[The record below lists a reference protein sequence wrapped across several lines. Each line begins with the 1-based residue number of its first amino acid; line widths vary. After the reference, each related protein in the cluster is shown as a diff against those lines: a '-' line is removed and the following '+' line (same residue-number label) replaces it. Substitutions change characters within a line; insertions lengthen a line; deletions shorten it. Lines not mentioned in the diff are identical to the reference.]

1 MSEPKR
7 VTREDIEG
15 IIRQAELF
23 AMDPEEIQ
31 RREDAR
37 HREELR
43 QLRERRASILDE
55 LHIPLDD
62 DGRRR
67 VIRGELS
74 DTRALQAIRI
84 ALGLRRPHR
93 FVLLT
98 GGSDSGRSVGTGK
111 TTAAAHALVAMGGGV
126 YIESAELATLAG
138 SRRWEDRE
146 RVRMAREAECLVV
159 DEIGVEAGV
168 AARTARDAALF
179 DVVNRRQSK
188 PKITVLI
195 TNLATG
201 DVIKQLDE
209 RVRSRMRQSIAIVD
223 CTGEDMRRRAA

>member
-1 MSEPKR
+1 MSEA
-7 VTREDIEG
+7 TSIGDITQLCLAG
-15 IIRQAELF
+15 MAL
-23 AMDPEEIQ
+23 ALSDGEIQ
-31 RREDAR
+31 AREDAR
-37 HREELR
+37 RREEQR
-43 QLRERRASILDE
+43 HERERRRDLLES

-67 VIRGELS
+67 VIRGELRE
-74 DTRALQAIRI
+74 TRALLAVKA
-84 ALGLRRPHR
+84 ALALARPTR

-146 RVRMAREAECLVV
+146 RLRLAREAECLVV
-159 DEIGVEAGV
+159 DEIGVEASS
-168 AARTARDAALF
+168 AARTARDSALF
-179 DVVNRRQSK
+179 DIVNRRQAK

-195 TNLATG
+195 TNLTTA

-223 CTGEDMRRRAA
+223 CTGEDMRRAA

>member
-1 MSEPKR
+1 MSEPR
-7 VTREDIEG
+7 QVTRQDIEG
-15 IIRQAELF
+15 LIKQAELF
-23 AMDPEEIQ
+23 ALDPSEIQ
-31 RREDAR
+31 RREDFR
-37 HREELR
+37 RREEA
-43 QLRERRASILDE
+43 RERHERRKAILDE

-67 VIRGELS
+67 VIRGELCE
-74 DTRALQAIRI
+74 TRALLAVKA
-84 ALGLRRPHR
+84 ALALARPTR

-146 RVRMAREAECLVV
+146 RLRLAREAECLVV
-159 DEIGVEAGV
+159 DEIGVEAS
-168 AARTARDAALF
+168 ASARTARDAALF
-179 DVVNRRQSK
+179 DIVNRRQAK

-195 TNLATG
+195 TNLATA
-201 DVIKQLDE
+201 DVVKQLDE

-223 CTGEDMRRRAA
+223 CTGEDMRRAA